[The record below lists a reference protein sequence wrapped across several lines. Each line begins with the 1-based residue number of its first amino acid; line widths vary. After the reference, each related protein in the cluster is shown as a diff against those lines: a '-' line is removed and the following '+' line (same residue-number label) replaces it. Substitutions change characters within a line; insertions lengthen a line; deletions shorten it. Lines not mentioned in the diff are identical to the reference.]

1 MQSKLLRSLQ
11 EREVRRVGSE
21 TTRGIDVRIIAASKK
36 DLKPLVEAGTFRDDL
51 FYRLEVVTI
60 VLPPLRDR
68 IEDIPLLS
76 QNFVEKYGRTR
87 EKPVTGLSPE
97 TIPLLTQYSW
107 PGNVRELEHVIERA
121 IALTPHP
128 IITPE
133 DLPETIRTTSVQDQ
147 ARARGWDTLQDME
160 KNYIL
165 RVLEAHHQDHGQ
177 AAATLGIHRKT
188 LLRKLRQ
195 YGQG

>member
-1 MQSKLLRSLQ
+1 M
-11 EREVRRVGSE
+11 
-21 TTRGIDVRIIAASKK
+21 
-36 DLKPLVEAGTFRDDL
+36 
-51 FYRLEVVTI
+51 
-60 VLPPLRDR
+60 
-68 IEDIPLLS
+68 
-76 QNFVEKYGRTR
+76 
-87 EKPVTGLSPE
+87 TGLSPE
-97 TIPLLTQYSW
+97 TTPLLTRYSW

-133 DLPETIRTTSVQDQ
+133 DLPETIRTATVRNNTQV
-147 ARARGWDTLQDME
+147 RGWNTLEDME

-165 RVLEAHHQDHGQ
+165 LVLEAHHQDHGE

-195 YGQG
+195 YGHD

>member
-1 MQSKLLRSLQ
+1 M
-11 EREVRRVGSE
+11 
-21 TTRGIDVRIIAASKK
+21 
-36 DLKPLVEAGTFRDDL
+36 
-51 FYRLEVVTI
+51 
-60 VLPPLRDR
+60 
-68 IEDIPLLS
+68 
-76 QNFVEKYGRTR
+76 
-87 EKPVTGLSPE
+87 
-97 TIPLLTQYSW
+97 
-107 PGNVRELEHVIERA
+107 RELEHVIERA

-133 DLPETIRTTSVQDQ
+133 DLPETIRTATVQDNTQ
-147 ARARGWDTLQDME
+147 VRGWDTLEDVE

-165 RVLEAHHQDHGQ
+165 QVLETHHQDHGQ